1 LPAIL
6 RRDGS
11 ELRIAI
17 VVPTLDEEV
26 AASRLLAEAARH
38 GDELVV
44 SDGGSRDRTVEIARE
59 VGARVVAGAPGRG
72 GQLNRGAAAAGGDVL
87 VFLHA
92 DTRLPEGAAEAI
104 RAAVGGGA
112 VGGGFRVRFDDAG
125 MLYRFG
131 AGVANLRARWT
142 RLPLGD
148 HAQFVTRA
156 AFEQLGGFAE
166 WPILEDVDFMRRLRC
181 VGRIAVLDPP
191 VVTSA
196 RRFHTSGPIRT
207 VARNWLIWTLFTLG
221 ISPTRLARLY
231 RDVR

>member
-1 LPAIL
+1 
-6 RRDGS
+6 
-11 ELRIAI
+11 LRISI
-17 VVPTLDEEV
+17 VVPTLDEEAAV
-26 AASRLLAEAARH
+26 ARLLADAKRH

-44 SDGGSRDRTVEIARE
+44 SDGGSGDRTVEIARA

-72 GQLNRGAAAAGGDVL
+72 GQLNRGAAAAGGDML

-104 RAAVGGGA
+104 RGAVAGGA
-112 VGGGFRVRFDDAG
+112 VGGGFRVRFDDPG
-125 MLYRFG
+125 LLFRLG
-131 AGVANLRARWT
+131 AAVANLRARWT

-156 AFEQLGGFAE
+156 AFERIGGFAA
-166 WPILEDVDFMRRLRC
+166 WPILEDVDFMRRLRRA
-181 VGRIAVLDPP
+181 GPIAVLDPP

-196 RRFHTSGPIRT
+196 RRFRASGPIRT
-207 VARNWLIWTLFTLG
+207 VARNWLIWVLFALG
-221 ISPTRLARLY
+221 ISPERLARLY